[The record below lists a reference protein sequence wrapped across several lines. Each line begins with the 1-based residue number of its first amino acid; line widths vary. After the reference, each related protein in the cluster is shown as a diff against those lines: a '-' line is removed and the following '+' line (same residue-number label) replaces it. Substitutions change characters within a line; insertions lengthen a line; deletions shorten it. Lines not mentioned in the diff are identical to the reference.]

1 VSVRRYAGPHDLGI
15 ARAVARA
22 KQTNSSDRWFAVAK
36 VRIVVEV
43 LLTRMPLRADRGA
56 GVAGALGSF
65 GAGIRINELREVV
78 VPSRTVTWQTKV

>member
-1 VSVRRYAGPHDLGI
+1 VPLFALSDNVSG
-15 ARAVARA
+15 VAETA
-22 KQTNSSDRWFAVAK
+22 AFPGSSSDRRFAVAK

-43 LLTRMPLRADRGA
+43 LLARIPLRADTGA